1 MYTYPQTP
9 DVNYTDFFRND
20 LLDNYEFFNPAYST
34 NPMNEEFGLNYNT
47 MFNEENCAPA
57 RDIFSCRESPASDHV
72 FKFPPYN
79 GQDNQEERD
88 NTCVTQK
95 RSRIGSKSETIE
107 KHDITPAA
115 CPLSRVQT
123 TCSRDEVES
132 SDQIDHIIAPF
143 RKSKS
148 AGDSKVVR
156 RDVINKT
163 IFRIVRRYFLHLLEK
178 AVPDYKSQKKDNLMS
193 MLVSFA
199 DFLFPSAQNSAQL
212 AEVMSALMFRRELL
226 LSKSEVSK
234 RSELKVFLDIQSK
247 YSHKLLHPA
256 MENASFRVLF
266 AYFLEQGTKFFEVD
280 ENVMNNSSNY
290 YEELNKIKQVFLAG
304 CVKHSHLL

>member
-1 MYTYPQTP
+1 M
-9 DVNYTDFFRND
+9 NYTDFFKND
-20 LLDNYEFFNPAYST
+20 LLDNYEFFNPAYSA
-34 NPMNEEFGLNYNT
+34 NLMNDEFGLNYNT
-47 MFNEENCAPA
+47 MFNEENSPQA
-57 RDIFSCRESPASDHV
+57 RDIFSCRNFPEPDYA
-72 FKFPPYN
+72 FKFPICTA
-79 GQDNQEERD
+79 QDNQEERE
-88 NTCVTQK
+88 NTCITQK
-95 RSRIGSKSETIE
+95 HSRIGSKSEIVE
-107 KHDITPAA
+107 KHDITPSA

-123 TCSRDEVES
+123 ACSRNEVES

-163 IFRIVRRYFLHLLEK
+163 IFRIIRRYFLNLLEK
-178 AVPDYKSQKKDNLMS
+178 AVPDYKCQKKDNLLN
-193 MLVSFA
+193 MLTSFA
-199 DFLFPSAQNSAQL
+199 EFLFPEAENSTQL

-247 YSHKLLHPA
+247 YSHKLLQPA
-256 MENASFRVLF
+256 LDNASFRVLF
-266 AYFLEQGTKFFEVD
+266 AYFLENGTKFFGVD

-290 YEELNKIKQVFLAG
+290 YEELNKIKQVFLTG
-304 CVKHSHLL
+304 FVKLQPLIVI